1 MNKFILTLYFIL
13 NPKWWTMNY
22 NYSKQWDIVI
32 NQLLDTHKLQ
42 IIDQY
47 RAKLGNIEIW
57 ISNYPYASCVL
68 SPLSEYKR
76 GEFYIY
82 RKVRPS
88 RYTIYRLHKRLKID
102 SMSVEDL
109 REYKINSLLN
119 DNFLKNLTS

>member
-13 NPKWWTMNY
+13 NPKWWSMND
-22 NYSKQWDIVI
+22 NYSKQWDIII
-32 NQLLDTHKLQ
+32 NQLLDTHKLKV
-42 IIDQY
+42 IDQY
-47 RAKLGNIEIW
+47 RVKLGNIEIW
-57 ISNYPYASCVL
+57 ISKHDAYGYVL

-102 SMSVEDL
+102 SMSIEDL
-109 REYKINSLLN
+109 REYKINSLIN